1 MLIGELA
8 NRTGT
13 TIKALRYYEQE
24 GLLHPHRASN
34 GYRDYD
40 ESTVTVVGNIRLLM
54 SLGLTAADA
63 RAFLPCLGQDVPG
76 GPICPASAEVIAR
89 RLSDVQEKIAA
100 LDTVRGNLL
109 EALHQ
114 AEGRPTF
121 SESG

>member
-24 GLLHPHRASN
+24 GLLHPRRAN

-40 ESTVTVVGNIRLLM
+40 EATVTVVGDIRLLM

-63 RAFLPCLGQDVPG
+63 RAFLACPGQDHPG
-76 GPICPASAEVIAR
+76 GPICSASAEVIAR
-89 RLSDVQEKIAA
+89 RLADVQEKIAA
-100 LDTVRGNLL
+100 SDTVREKLV
-109 EALHQ
+109 EVLHQ
-114 AEGRPTF
+114 AEGRPAF
-121 SESG
+121 SRSG